1 MSGQIALKTWEL
13 SNQIETINGG
23 IDEIYK
29 YNREQQQDILSA
41 KPWDKE

>member
-1 MSGQIALKTWEL
+1 MSGQVALKTWEL
-13 SNQIETINGG
+13 SNQIETING